1 MSSTKKDKKIAKAES
16 DAKRNKKKNCSPTD
30 NYGERYVDPIKN
42 RRTQG
47 KGDKYRVIEGWY
59 SDEMTEKFNKI
70 FKKRQKQ
77 WAENRTS
84 SNGKTIKY
92 YPPSEEE

>member
-1 MSSTKKDKKIAKAES
+1 MGKEIDKKIAKAES
-16 DAKRNKKKNCSPTD
+16 DAKRHKKKSCKPQD
-30 NYGERYVDPIKN
+30 NKGDGYVTGLEKM
-42 RRTQG
+42 RTQG
-47 KGDKYRVIEGWY
+47 KGDKFRVIEGWY

-77 WAENRTS
+77 WDDNRTS

-92 YPPSEEE
+92 YPPSEDE